1 MKRLI
6 PALSLVA
13 ALATPAAAQS
23 TQSTAEAA
31 NWRFSASIYAYLP
44 SVGGQSS
51 VPADTGGTPINVDN
65 KQLIDALKMTF
76 MGALG
81 AHNGSWGVFTD
92 LMYLNLG
99 GGKHNSRDFTIGN
112 VGLPVGTTANLDLD
126 LKGVIWTLGGDYRL
140 QSKPGF
146 TLDML
151 AGARLLD
158 IRQTLSWSITGDLGP
173 LQPSGRTGT
182 AEADIHPWDGIV
194 GLKGRASFG
203 DAHRWSVPFY
213 VDVGTGQSDL
223 TWQMA
228 GGIGYRFA
236 WGEMTAMWR
245 YLAYEMK
252 SGQGLER
259 LNFNGPVVG
268 AIFRW

>member
-81 AHNGSWGVFTD
+81 AHNGSWGV
-92 LMYLNLG
+92 
-99 GGKHNSRDFTIGN
+99 
-112 VGLPVGTTANLDLD
+112 
-126 LKGVIWTLGGDYRL
+126 
-140 QSKPGF
+140 
-146 TLDML
+146 
-151 AGARLLD
+151 
-158 IRQTLSWSITGDLGP
+158 
-173 LQPSGRTGT
+173 
-182 AEADIHPWDGIV
+182 
-194 GLKGRASFG
+194 
-203 DAHRWSVPFY
+203 
-213 VDVGTGQSDL
+213 
-223 TWQMA
+223 
-228 GGIGYRFA
+228 
-236 WGEMTAMWR
+236 
-245 YLAYEMK
+245 
-252 SGQGLER
+252 
-259 LNFNGPVVG
+259 
-268 AIFRW
+268 